1 MFPSHVY
8 TRKWSDEQRRKLGN
22 CDPGLLE
29 KCVHA
34 LAFLGHVAE
43 SGLPLLFKG
52 GTSLLLHLPE
62 IRRLSIDIDIGVLFE
77 HATDFAAVARAYDG
91 VQAQES
97 GYRQNLNSREACLD
111 DTFNACLGLTA
122 SQVRRAPPHPRGAC
136 CRPCR
141 SFESRASLGFGL
153 GTLHAKRSTV
163 GRAAPRLLRRHKV
176 PLARQHQTDQRRS
189 LSLLVSRLESMSP
202 LPGFVRIVRRIKPVF
217 LPPFRAAAMASPFSA
232 GTWTVIPSF
241 CESGVILWLPSGR

>member
-97 GYRQNLNSREACLD
+97 GYRENLNSREACLD

-122 SQVRRAPPHPRGAC
+122 SQVRRAPPHPRGASG
-136 CRPCR
+136 RPCR

-153 GTLHAKRSTV
+153 GTLHPELDTV
-163 GRAAPRLLRRHKV
+163 GRVAPRLLRRLK
-176 PLARQHQTDQRRS
+176 PTMARKPQADEPRG
-189 LSLLVSRLESMSP
+189 LSLLASGFESIRSAMTARHPDLWRLYEIDT
-202 LPGFVRIVRRIKPVF
+202 L
-217 LPPFRAAAMASPFSA
+217 
-232 GTWTVIPSF
+232 
-241 CESGVILWLPSGR
+241 